1 MKLCIVHCNERFLI
15 NEKGEIQRIDTTHE
29 ISGDWL
35 FLGVSF
41 HHWSNHIDIDLK
53 KAFDNPQLLIKGLV
67 WDLDHGTIR
76 QWSGSYNGKLPRITD
91 AYLI

>member
-1 MKLCIVHCNERFLI
+1 MKLCFVHRRERFLI
-15 NEKGEIQRIDTTHE
+15 NEKGEIQRIDTPYE

-41 HHWSNHIDIDLK
+41 HHWSNHIDVDLK
-53 KAFDNPQLLIKGLV
+53 QAFNDPRLLIKGLV

-76 QWSGSYNGKLPRITD
+76 QWSGRYNGKLPRITD
-91 AYLI
+91 AYLM